1 MVTSDVA
8 AINMT
13 THEVAL
19 LRDFI
24 FWTLA
29 PFHRLNHLQGQLAL
43 RLHNT
48 ERKYYSSMMAFGLV
62 LAALFKKQAFREDS
76 IFLVRNTIFICSV
89 SYCVRSWRKGKI
101 SDVHH

>member
-48 ERKYYSSMMAFGLV
+48 ERKYYSNMMASGLV
-62 LAALFKKQAFREDS
+62 LTALFRKRLFRDGDG
-76 IFLVRNTIFICSV
+76 IPRWKYDIYMFSV
-89 SYCVRSWRKGKI
+89 ILSW
-101 SDVHH
+101 